1 VYADDPKE
9 QQEQLQVKTPQK
21 ILKNQQEPQ
30 KIQTIL
36 CVQHR
41 LKNQPQKIPTQQRA
55 WPTQL
60 QDRQEERTSPGETW
74 AWTGAAVA
82 LQGPY
87 PMRIGWHLRNW
98 CQENRR
104 QENLL
109 RDRRQRRENLHRY
122 PCQEREKP
130 KNHHRM

>member
-1 VYADDPKE
+1 VDDPKE
-9 QQEQLQVKTPQK
+9 QQEQLQVKAPQK

-41 LKNQPQKIPTQQRA
+41 LKNQPQKIPTQQQA

-60 QDRQEERTSPGETW
+60 QEQPRQAEHANPGETR
-74 AWTGAAVA
+74 AWTRVAVA
-82 LQGPY
+82 LQDPF
-87 PMRIGWHLRNW
+87 PMWIGWQDRNW
-98 CQENRR
+98 RQKNLR

-109 RDRRQRRENLHRY
+109 GDQRQRRENLHRY